1 MRKPLLLFLCVWLSL
16 AAWAQ
21 TSHWNTRDFR
31 LVTNYEVKCDSGCT
45 LLYLLT
51 LVPRSHPGFQDIQK
65 TTFSIKPFRVFTERN
80 TCFAEFRIKNP
91 QQAFDLSVLTE
102 GRLYNTDYASG
113 RSAPSIPQDS
123 LTVFLQ
129 STPLCESDSPQI
141 RNMAARI
148 MQREKSDIGRIHDIW
163 ETVHDIPFVY
173 GPVKSALEILN
184 SQEGCCTGKTNLFM
198 ALCRACGIP
207 AREYYGI
214 ASGEAHAWPET
225 YLEGRGWVK
234 FEPTHFNETDYKSI
248 NGWHVRLS
256 DGRFVLLALDTNF
269 RYRFVS
275 KGTKAT
281 VKESFR
287 FDVLQ
292 EE

>member
-1 MRKPLLLFLCVWLSL
+1 MLR
-16 AAWAQ
+16 
-21 TSHWNTRDFR
+21 
-31 LVTNYEVKCDSGCT
+31 
-45 LLYLLT
+45 
-51 LVPRSHPGFQDIQK
+51 
-65 TTFSIKPFRVFTERN
+65 
-80 TCFAEFRIKNP
+80 RIPHQNP
-91 QQAFDLSVLTE
+91 QQAFDLTVLTE
-102 GRLYNTDYASG
+102 GRLYNTDYASR

-123 LTVFLQ
+123 LTLFLQ

-148 MQREKSDIGRIHDIW
+148 MQREKSDIGRIHAIW

-214 ASGEAHAWPET
+214 ASGEAHAWPEA

-275 KGTKAT
+275 KGAKAT